1 MESIKR
7 VRINRLHYC
16 CQCSRDIVEILL
28 QDIDAEINIL
38 NDIFSSDIVSPSAQ
52 KLVESSVDTLRSN
65 IMEEITER
73 VANVLYEK
81 FELFDNFYSKRLKN
95 FIRNL
100 ENFRNTTS
108 EELAE
113 ISKNIKLL
121 ENISNDLIFN
131 RSCETQAHLQ
141 SLSSPGQPL
150 QNTGNVKNKSSP

>member
-1 MESIKR
+1 M
-7 VRINRLHYC
+7 
-16 CQCSRDIVEILL
+16 

-95 FIRNL
+95 FIRILKILGILLLKNWQKFQKIL
-100 ENFRNTTS
+100 NFW
-108 EELAE
+108 
-113 ISKNIKLL
+113 K
-121 ENISNDLIFN
+121 IF
-131 RSCETQAHLQ
+131 LMI
-141 SLSSPGQPL
+141 
-150 QNTGNVKNKSSP
+150 